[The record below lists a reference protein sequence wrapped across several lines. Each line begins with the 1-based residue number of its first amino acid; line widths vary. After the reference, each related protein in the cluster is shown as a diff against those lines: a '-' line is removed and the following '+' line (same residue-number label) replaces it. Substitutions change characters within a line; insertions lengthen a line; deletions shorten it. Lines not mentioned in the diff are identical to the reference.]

1 MGSRPLLY
9 AKPLGGDFTKFRLPP
24 HSTSGGPYASKAHP
38 LALALTIPL
47 LKNIALIGHSSS

>member
-1 MGSRPLLY
+1 MGVNC
-9 AKPLGGDFTKFRLPP
+9 TKFGLPP

-38 LALALTIPL
+38 LALALTIHL